1 MKPNFVNNDFL
12 KSDEAILNEEN
23 NNKMIDDIDTYK
35 VTKAEWEEL
44 NRKVNSILAHV
55 EDTSSHINISDR
67 KAIDSKETPKGAQA
81 KADAVQFKLD
91 RHTNNMDLHVS
102 KAEKAIFSDKYTRN
116 EVDNKIANQS
126 MFINWKSVE
135 PNSKTFWAK
144 YGDLP
149 AKEGDFVVIKD
160 EGIAFRYTNN
170 KWQEFRFNVY
180 PLATENVDGLMS
192 AANYQK
198 LESIEFDANHYIHP
212 DGPEYCHVSQSQIQ
226 DWSNKADRTI
236 VTEDKPGL
244 MSPKM
249 LEKLK
254 SINIS
259 DTVTTAISNNT
270 TTNSMNNVIA
280 KIGYKSSNPDYIYD
294 ESKGLDSIINDILNN
309 SNCTYIYILPGVY
322 KVSNTIVINKPNIHI
337 VGYGNPNIVNNI
349 PPMKNIKDFDHL
361 RFCFRIEAEG
371 VSILNIK
378 FVGGLNGTQEIYQYC
393 FRKDNGAILI
403 NNGSYCTI
411 SGCRFFQAPIV
422 IYGYNNK
429 IYNNIFKVLGEDDL
443 AVGIGSTMKLS
454 SAYNIISDNIIEKY
468 ITDSTSIDNTDYHAI
483 DIIAFVSSIETTI
496 IYDNI
501 IKNNGK
507 VSQRIESVPVNN
519 SLLKNNLIDNYTFS

>member
-44 NRKVNSILAHV
+44 NRKVNSIFAHV

-180 PLATENVDGLMS
+180 PLATETVDGLMS

-226 DWSNKADRTI
+226 DWSNKADRNI

-249 LEKLK
+249 LK
-254 SINIS
+254 SLNSIINS
-259 DTVTTAISNNT
+259 DGNVTAKDAIENTVRYD
-270 TTNSMNNVIA
+270 NNVMY
-280 KIGYKSSNPDYIYD
+280 IGPKGSGANYIYD
-294 ESKGLDSIINDILNN
+294 NSEGLDDIINNILNN
-309 SNCTYIYILPGVY
+309 TNCTSICIYNGEY
-322 KVSNTIVINKPNIHI
+322 KVFNPIVINKPNISI
-337 VGYGNPNIVNNI
+337 IGYGGCTIVNAI
-349 PPMKNIKDFDHL
+349 PNMKNPKEFKEL
-361 RFCFRIEAEG
+361 RFCFKLEAKYI
-371 VSILNIK
+371 SISNIN
-378 FVGGLNGTQEIYQYC
+378 FVGLDSYDQEVYQYC
-393 FRKDNGAILI
+393 FKKDNGAILI
-403 NNGSYCTI
+403 NNSSYCII
-411 SGCRFFQAPIV
+411 SGCTFLQAPIV
-422 IYGYNNK
+422 VYGCDNK
-429 IYNNIFKVLGEDDL
+429 IYNNEFKVFGKEDF
-443 AVGIGSTMKLS
+443 AIGIGSTMKIS

-468 ITDSTSIDNTDYHAI
+468 IIEFSSIINLPYTAI
-483 DIIAFVSSIETTI
+483 DIAAFVSSVEETI
-496 IYDNI
+496 IHDNI
-501 IKNNGK
+501 IKHNGRI
-507 VSQRIESVPVNN
+507 SQRVESVPRNS
-519 SLLKNNLIDNYTFS
+519 SLLKNNIIGNYNFE